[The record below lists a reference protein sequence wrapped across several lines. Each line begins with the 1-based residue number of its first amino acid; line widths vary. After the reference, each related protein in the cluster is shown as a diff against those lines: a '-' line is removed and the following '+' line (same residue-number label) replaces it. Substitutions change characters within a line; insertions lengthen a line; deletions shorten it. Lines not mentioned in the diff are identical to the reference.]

1 MLSGGCLTQYDV
13 DEISN
18 ILDDT
23 SEEGAKIRRVLETLL
38 AKKEALPKEDY
49 LRRTIYDRRMFEV
62 LWRVNN
68 FRRSPYGPRFG
79 ALAKEQQDKLK
90 INYCHNSKIIHFP
103 DLYGDNPEYGQCSK
117 IIESCKT
124 MKTVRY
130 DESFG
135 QVFVKDYTRSK
146 PEERIAVRSNSPLFL
161 GGPDAIDDDE
171 APAPLVLEEP
181 PALVEA
187 SGGGGGAGE
196 KETVF
201 SRFQRLKE
209 SV

>member
-23 SEEGAKIRRVLETLL
+23 SEEGAKIRGVLETLL
-38 AKKEALPKEDY
+38 AKKEALPKDDF

-62 LWRVNN
+62 LWRVTN

-79 ALAKEQQDKLK
+79 ALTREQQDKLK

-135 QVFVKDYTRSK
+135 DVFVKDYTRLR
-146 PEERIAVRSNSPLFL
+146 PEERIAVRSGSPLFL

-171 APAPLVLEEP
+171 APPLVLEEP
-181 PALVEA
+181 PALEA
-187 SGGGGGAGE
+187 SGGGGGGE

-201 SRFQRLKE
+201 SRFQKLKE
-209 SV
+209 SI